1 MEKNGKKIL
10 IIEDDIDLVEANRV
24 VLEANGF
31 QVVAAYSPSDGAR
44 QMKREAPDL
53 VILDVLFGHN
63 KQSDGFDLARQ
74 FRMDRE
80 IARIPILMMT
90 SINREYPGFSFS
102 AKDSDYVPVDA
113 FLDKPTPPALL
124 VQKVKELLT
133 RDSSKWAD
141 WYGLKE

>member
-10 IIEDDIDLVEANRV
+10 IIEDDIDLVEVNRV

-44 QMKREAPDL
+44 QMKKEAPDL

-80 IARIPILMMT
+80 ISGVPILMMT

-102 AKDSDYVPVDA
+102 ANDSEYVPVDA
-113 FLDKPTPPALL
+113 FLDKPATPTLL
-124 VQKVKELLT
+124 IEKVKELLT
-133 RDSSKWAD
+133 QGTSKWVD
-141 WYGLKE
+141 WHGLKE